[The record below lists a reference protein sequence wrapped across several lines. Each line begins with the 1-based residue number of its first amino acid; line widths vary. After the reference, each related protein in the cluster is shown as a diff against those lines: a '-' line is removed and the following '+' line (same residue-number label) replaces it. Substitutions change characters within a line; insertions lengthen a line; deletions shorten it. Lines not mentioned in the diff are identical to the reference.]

1 MIKSFLENRTCSV
14 QVNHQNSAPIHIHA
28 GVPQGSVLSPI
39 LYLVYCSDFPVS
51 DTSRTKTRMFADD
64 TTLWTC
70 SKNPEFA
77 QKIIQRKL
85 RSVERWANSW
95 RVKPNP
101 LKSQCILMSY
111 PGQKQPQRQ
120 FDNLHINNLPIP
132 KLKTIR
138 YLGKPSNL
146 LYHIRGRI
154 HGCHPKT
161 LNHTYKT
168 FIRPIIDYRAPIY
181 ASLPQKTLNQIA
193 ACERRIIRRIF
204 RLPDRHPSNLV
215 HLDTNTTPI
224 QDRLTTLQKKY
235 IDRTINSHNEIAIQ
249 TLHTSHKLPTLNG
262 TLLNRIPRVPRLK
275 QKHPPS
281 ALLSA
286 AYPDLPPAL
295 QEIVEDTPGFP
306 PDRS

>member
-1 MIKSFLENRTCSV
+1 
-14 QVNHQNSAPIHIHA
+14 
-28 GVPQGSVLSPI
+28 
-39 LYLVYCSDFPVS
+39 
-51 DTSRTKTRMFADD
+51 MFADD

-138 YLGKPSNL
+138 YLGVAFSHNCSLHPDVQQTLKKTRNRANL

-168 FIRPIIDYRAPIY
+168 YDPSSTTERP
-181 ASLPQKTLNQIA
+181 STLPSPKK
-193 ACERRIIRRIF
+193 
-204 RLPDRHPSNLV
+204 PSTKSQLA
-215 HLDTNTTPI
+215 
-224 QDRLTTLQKKY
+224 K
-235 IDRTINSHNEIAIQ
+235 E
-249 TLHTSHKLPTLNG
+249 
-262 TLLNRIPRVPRLK
+262 
-275 QKHPPS
+275 
-281 ALLSA
+281 
-286 AYPDLPPAL
+286 
-295 QEIVEDTPGFP
+295 E
-306 PDRS
+306 